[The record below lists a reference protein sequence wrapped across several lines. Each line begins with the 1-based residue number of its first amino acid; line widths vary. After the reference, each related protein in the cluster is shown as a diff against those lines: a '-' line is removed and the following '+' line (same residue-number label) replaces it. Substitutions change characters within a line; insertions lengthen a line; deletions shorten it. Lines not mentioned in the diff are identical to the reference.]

1 MKLKL
6 EMQLNDKS
14 LFHFARINPNAGG
27 NTRFF
32 SKPYSALRSL
42 TSRLSVFCCIC
53 FFALASSV
61 LADEPATFKSFAKP
75 FLDQYCADCHA
86 DGASEGDISF
96 DKLQTVDADNAE
108 IWKRIWDQV
117 ALKEMP
123 PSDESDQPAAMRR
136 VELSNWITKELKFAM
151 KDKGGFNA
159 HLQPAKGNYLD
170 HDVLFGDLPAGL
182 EPPSTPAR
190 IWRIHPQEH
199 LTRLNELINREPEF
213 NPNRPGLRTRGDFI
227 PPNQEGE
234 VKVYYGLD
242 RLIGWVGGTAAYA
255 AAITGFPPILT
266 TSDRH
271 GLRDYPI
278 LYSINGAEATQIA
291 ANAENIL
298 RFMAFGPDAEPYQ
311 FADKVGE
318 IDKKYKHESVRGLSQ
333 SLFYSK
339 SPMRPLTPVYDL
351 IHEETVSENGLKKA
365 VDFLF
370 EALTCRPPTESESQ
384 EYVSILK
391 ESIADLGKEE
401 GIILGLVPI
410 FLDRSALFRTELADT
425 GSPDRYGRVMLKNHE
440 LALAINAA
448 FSYIPPDA
456 ALTAALHNGQLKTRD
471 DVKREVTRILNDDRI
486 RKPRILQ
493 FFREFFD
500 YDRAGTVCK
509 DTKALVR
516 AGGQPNS
523 YYRTMF
529 AMTAS
534 TDRLIELILAEDKNV
549 LSELL
554 TTDRVVFS
562 VRQDADYFGEYVGQ
576 QKRSAAPNPENNAPQ
591 KNPAKKQAKKKGPKS
606 SKFIQPAILPKGNPI
621 HVRIAKVVKGQKPQR
636 SLTRL
641 PSEQRMGILTHPSWL
656 VSHSDAMD
664 NHAILRGK
672 WIRERLLGDAVPDVP
687 ITVDA
692 MLPDEPNQTLR
703 HRMRVTRED
712 NCIRC
717 HRKMDPLGLP
727 FEMFNHLGLYR
738 KIELGKPVN
747 TSGEIIDSGDANLDG
762 PVDDAL
768 DMIGKLAKSE
778 RVKQVFV
785 RHVFRFWMG
794 RNETLNDAP
803 ILQNAYRSYTESGG
817 SMKALL
823 ISLLTSDAFLYRKV
837 ERQSSPATE

>member
-1 MKLKL
+1 MVSFCEVLSSNSRFGL
-6 EMQLNDKS
+6 RPYAVLCIVFLGLSS
-14 LFHFARINPNAGG
+14 LVH
-27 NTRFF
+27 
-32 SKPYSALRSL
+32 
-42 TSRLSVFCCIC
+42 
-53 FFALASSV
+53 
-61 LADEPATFKSFAKP
+61 ADDPETFKDFAKP
-75 FLDQYCADCHA
+75 FLNQYCADCHA

-96 DKLQTVDADNAE
+96 DDLQTVNSDNAE
-108 IWKRIWDQV
+108 TWKRIWDQV

-123 PSDESDQPAAMRR
+123 PKDENAQPDSMAR
-136 VELSNWITKELKFAM
+136 VKLSRWITNELQIAM

-170 HDVLFGDLPAGL
+170 HDLLFGDLPADL
-182 EPPSTPAR
+182 EPSSTPAR

-199 LTRLNELINREPEF
+199 LTRLNELINREPDF
-213 NPNRPGLRTRGDFI
+213 NPKRPGLRTRGDFI

-234 VKVYYGLD
+234 TKVYYGLD

-278 LYSINGAEATQIA
+278 LYSVNGAEATQIA

-298 RFMAFGPDAEPYQ
+298 RFMAYGPDAEPYQ
-311 FADKVGE
+311 FADNVRQ
-318 IDKKYKHESVRGLSQ
+318 IDQKYKHESVRGLSQ

-339 SPMRPLTPVYDL
+339 SPKRPLTPVYEL
-351 IHEETVSENGLKKA
+351 INKKAVSEIDMKNA

-370 EALTCRPPTESESQ
+370 EALTCRPPTPAESK
-384 EYVSILK
+384 EYVTILK
-391 ESIADLGKEE
+391 ESISDLGKED

-410 FLDRSALFRTELADT
+410 FLDRSSLFRTELAEAGT
-425 GSPDRYGRVMLKNHE
+425 PDRYGRVMLQDQE
-440 LALAINAA
+440 LILAINAA
-448 FSYIPPDA
+448 FSYIPPDP
-456 ALTAALHNGQLKTRD
+456 TLKDSLKEGRLKSRE
-471 DVKREVTRILNDDRI
+471 DVKREVTRILNDDSI
-486 RKPRILQ
+486 RKPRVLQ
-493 FFREFFD
+493 FFREYFD

-509 DTKALVR
+509 DTKALIR
-516 AGGQPNS
+516 AGGQPNT

-534 TDRLIELILAEDKNV
+534 TDRLVELVLEEDKNV
-549 LSELL
+549 LAELL
-554 TTDRVVFS
+554 TTDRVVYS
-562 VRQDADYFGEYVGQ
+562 ARQDADYFGEYVGQ
-576 QKRSAAPNPENNAPQ
+576 QKRPAPKTDDATKKKAA
-591 KNPAKKQAKKKGPKS
+591 AKQTKKKGPKS
-606 SKFIQPAILPKGNPI
+606 SKFIQPAKLPNGKPI

-636 SLTRL
+636 SLTKL

-672 WIRERLLGDAVPDVP
+672 WIRERLLGGAIPDVP

-712 NCIRC
+712 NCLRC
-717 HRKMDPLGLP
+717 HQKMDPLGLP
-727 FEMFNHLGLYR
+727 FEMFSHLGLYR
-738 KIELGKPVN
+738 KIELGKSVN
-747 TSGEIIDSGDANLDG
+747 TSGEIIDSGDPDLDG
-762 PVDDAL
+762 PVDDAI

-778 RVKQVFV
+778 RVQQVFV
-785 RHVFRFWMG
+785 RHAFRFWMG

-803 ILQNAYRSYTESGG
+803 ILQEAYRAYQESGG

-823 ISLLTSDAFLYRKV
+823 TSLLTSDAFLYRKI
-837 ERQSSPATE
+837 ERRLNAAE